1 MIDPEIVHSL
11 KGSRGRR
18 MADDW
23 EEGIRALV
31 NKHSRKLEV
40 GL

>member
-11 KGSRGRR
+11 KASRGRR

-23 EEGIRALV
+23 EKGEQVQGSER
-31 NKHSRKLEV
+31 S
-40 GL
+40 